1 MIPSAPCTVYPVY
14 TYTSP
19 VRAREARTWMLSVQ
33 VVCVPETRL
42 YYVSGETH
50 LERNEAAR
58 LARVGLG
65 FGAAA
70 AASLRS
76 GGGTGTTLGGAL

>member
-1 MIPSAPCTVYPVY
+1 M
-14 TYTSP
+14 
-19 VRAREARTWMLSVQ
+19 ELSVQ
-33 VVCVPETRL
+33 YKSCVETKL
-42 YYVSGETH
+42 YYPGETH

>member
-19 VRAREARTWMLSVQ
+19 VRAREARTRGCCLYKS
-33 VVCVPETRL
+33 CVETKL
-42 YYVSGETH
+42 YYVPVETH